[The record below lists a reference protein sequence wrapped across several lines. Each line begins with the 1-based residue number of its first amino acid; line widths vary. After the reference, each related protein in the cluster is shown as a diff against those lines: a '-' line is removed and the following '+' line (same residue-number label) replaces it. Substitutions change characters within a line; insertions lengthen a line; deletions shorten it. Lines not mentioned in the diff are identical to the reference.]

1 MAIKTKKYK
10 SGEKNVV
17 KKKAVQLEGRL
28 NRAARDVNRAE
39 IDNLSPGIQGLTDPL
54 PRSYRQQKKKA
65 QIITEQ
71 RRRRQS
77 GTRSENKPKV
87 R

>member
-17 KKKAVQLEGRL
+17 KKKAVQLEGRM
-28 NRAARDVNRAE
+28 NRAARDINRAE
-39 IDNLSPGIQGLTDPL
+39 VDSLSPGIQGLTDPL
-54 PRSYRQQKKKA
+54 PRSYRLQKKKA

-77 GTRSENKPKV
+77 GVREETKPK
-87 R
+87 RR

>member
-17 KKKAVQLEGRL
+17 KKKAVQLEGRK
-28 NRAARDVNRAE
+28 NRAARDINRAE
-39 IDNLSPGIQGLTDPL
+39 VDQLTPGIQGLTDPL
-54 PRSYRQQKKKA
+54 PRSYRQQKEKA
-65 QIITEQ
+65 KIITEQ

-77 GTRSENKPKV
+77 GV
-87 R
+87 REETKAKRR

>member
-28 NRAARDVNRAE
+28 NRAARDINRAE
-39 IDNLSPGIQGLTDPL
+39 ADNLSAGIQGLTDQL
-54 PRSYRQQKKKA
+54 PRSYRQQKRKA
-65 QIITEQ
+65 QVITEQ

-77 GTRSENKPKV
+77 GTRSETKTKT